1 MVRFLIS
8 NYFEVRP
15 LREGGAY
22 FCLSSNDVACIRGGP
37 LVDAGRLLEEI
48 SYFCSQAYLFLP
60 KKLKIGK
67 KYHSQ
72 KMALFCHLFVFSRR
86 IKFIIFLQRYSDRV
100 WLRIWVYKVTLNK
113 NNTVFSTFT
122 WCNDSESKCIF
133 WPTYTSVIFHNN
145 ATEKW

>member
-22 FCLSSNDVACIRGGP
+22 FYLSSNDVACIRGGP

-60 KKLKIGK
+60 KKTKNWKEISFSENGTFLSFICFLTKDKI
-67 KYHSQ
+67 HN
-72 KMALFCHLFVFSRR
+72 
-86 IKFIIFLQRYSDRV
+86 IFT
-100 WLRIWVYKVTLNK
+100 K
-113 NNTVFSTFT
+113 
-122 WCNDSESKCIF
+122 IF
-133 WPTYTSVIFHNN
+133 R
-145 ATEKW
+145 